1 MKKLMSILMV
11 VFCGVLFIGC
21 GATKL
26 SDDYNEEDLK
36 AKSEEVVN
44 YLVDGK
50 YEDIVEMG
58 SDDLK
63 KILTKEQIEEA
74 YSGLASKLGS
84 YEEIKK
90 IVFQEIEEGVAVVV
104 IANYE
109 DGKAQFTLGFNKDM
123 ELTAIYMK

>member
-1 MKKLMSILMV
+1 MKKLMTILMV

-90 IVFQEIEEGVAVVV
+90 IVFQETEEGVAVVV
-104 IANYE
+104 IANYK
-109 DGKAQFTLGFNKDM
+109 DGKAQFTLGFDKDM